1 MMITRINVLVQNILL
16 KAKNAES
23 TERRKTSFRKEI
35 VENANLD
42 KLVLNKIMSTQE
54 QRVKYNFIAPL
65 R

>member
-1 MMITRINVLVQNILL
+1 MITLINVLVQNILL
-16 KAKNAES
+16 KTKNAES